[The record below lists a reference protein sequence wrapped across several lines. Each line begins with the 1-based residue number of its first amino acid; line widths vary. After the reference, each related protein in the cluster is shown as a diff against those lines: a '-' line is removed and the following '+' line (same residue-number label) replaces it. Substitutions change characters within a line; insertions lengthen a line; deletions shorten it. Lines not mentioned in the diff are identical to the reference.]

1 MKYSRKIRKQPIFFY
16 VRSSITHAPLVINE
30 RLCLSAEKKKKKKK
44 RDEETGRHTR
54 YDVLVT
60 EQRRNRGV
68 RVSIS
73 WLAGSFAWTRS
84 KVFSVPALGTSLWF
98 CSNSGKPE
106 VNRTLATLK
115 YRGKVLA
122 YAPLPPPLPPPSPF
136 SCGIARKSQLFRAIL
151 NFLSRRT
158 RAMKG

>member
-115 YRGKVLA
+115 YRGKDLHTPLSLPHSHPRHPLA
-122 YAPLPPPLPPPSPF
+122 AASLAKASF
-136 SCGIARKSQLFRAIL
+136 SERY
-151 NFLSRRT
+151 
-158 RAMKG
+158 